1 MTAADI
7 LVVPFRPSQP
17 DLDTLPALDAIV
29 EQALDINPDL
39 MVFAALTMAPT
50 NPTIDEVREA
60 REYLADYPKF
70 RFLKTII
77 SDRKSYRDAMS
88 EGLSVVE
95 MKNPKAAGEIDVLVQ
110 EVLSHG

>member
-1 MTAADI
+1 MLITKSLFVDYN
-7 LVVPFRPSQP
+7 
-17 DLDTLPALDAIV
+17 
-29 EQALDINPDL
+29 E
-39 MVFAALTMAPT
+39 
-50 NPTIDEVREA
+50 
-60 REYLADYPKF
+60 YPKF